1 MTNPNL
7 PRYPRLHL
15 GKNQLAPINQ
25 ATDNLPQNSR
35 LDLAKISAWDQVKS
49 NLSKLLKV
57 TFILLFVGGIAGLG
71 VDLSKKYVKWQ
82 QMQKVNQANDLL
94 AQEKYAAA
102 IAAYDQL
109 LQTNSEQAHL
119 LWINRGYAWLGLN
132 EYDQMQQS
140 CSTATVIKPQASLAW
155 NCHGEALYRL
165 GQNQQALQAFN
176 QGISIDPDN
185 PTFWLNKSTILS
197 ELQQYQ
203 KAIAASK
210 KGSDLLLKNKS
221 PDSYVKSQLAIAFN
235 QQGQS
240 WLKLK
245 QNQQALTAFKQALE
259 YSSDYLPALQGSGIA
274 LYELGRYQNATS
286 IFSQILQ
293 QSEFKQLTD
302 EQQAINWLYQGIS
315 LCETDQINSASQ
327 AFEQVLQL
335 SKNPQYRQLAQAG
348 CGIR

>member
-1 MTNPNL
+1 MS
-7 PRYPRLHL
+7 
-15 GKNQLAPINQ
+15 QLF
-25 ATDNLPQNSR
+25 
-35 LDLAKISAWDQVKS
+35 
-49 NLSKLLKV
+49 KV
-57 TFILLFVGGIAGLG
+57 TVVSLFVGGIAGLG
-71 VDLSKKYVKWQ
+71 VDLREKYSQWQ
-82 QMQKVNQANDLL
+82 QIQKVQQAYDLL
-94 AQEKYAAA
+94 AQKKYAAA
-102 IAAYDQL
+102 IQAYDRL
-109 LQTNSEQAHL
+109 LEDNSEEAHL

-132 EYDQMQQS
+132 QYDQMLQS
-140 CSTATVIKPQASLAW
+140 CQTASVIEPQAALSW
-155 NCHGEALYRL
+155 NCRGEALYRL

-176 QGISIDPDN
+176 QAIAIDPDN
-185 PTFWLNKSTILS
+185 PTVWLNQSTVLS
-197 ELQQYQ
+197 ELEQYK

-210 KGSDLLLKNKS
+210 QGSELLLNNKS
-221 PDSYVKSQLAIAFN
+221 PDSSIKSQLAIAFN

-245 QNQQALTAFKQALE
+245 RNQQALNAFRQALE

-286 IFSQILQ
+286 IFSQIVQ
-293 QSEFKQLTD
+293 QEQFKQLTD

-315 LCETDQINSASQ
+315 LCETEQVNSASQ

>member
-1 MTNPNL
+1 M
-7 PRYPRLHL
+7 
-15 GKNQLAPINQ
+15 
-25 ATDNLPQNSR
+25 
-35 LDLAKISAWDQVKS
+35 KS
-49 NLSKLLKV
+49 NLSQLFKV
-57 TFILLFVGGIAGLG
+57 TVVSLFVGGIAGLG
-71 VDLSKKYVKWQ
+71 VDLREKYSQWQ
-82 QMQKVNQANDLL
+82 QIQKVQQAYDLL
-94 AQEKYAAA
+94 AQKKYAAA
-102 IAAYDQL
+102 IQAYDRL
-109 LQTNSEQAHL
+109 LEDNSEEAHL

-132 EYDQMQQS
+132 QYDQMLQS
-140 CSTATVIKPQASLAW
+140 CQTASVIEPQAALSW
-155 NCHGEALYRL
+155 NCRGEALYRL

-176 QGISIDPDN
+176 QAIAIDPDN
-185 PTFWLNKSTILS
+185 PTVWLNQSTVLS
-197 ELQQYQ
+197 ELEQYK

-210 KGSDLLLKNKS
+210 QGSELLLNNKS
-221 PDSYVKSQLAIAFN
+221 PDSSIKSQLAIAFN

-245 QNQQALTAFKQALE
+245 RNQQALNAFRQALE

-286 IFSQILQ
+286 IFSQIVQ
-293 QSEFKQLTD
+293 QEQFKQLTD

-315 LCETDQINSASQ
+315 LCETEQVNSASQ